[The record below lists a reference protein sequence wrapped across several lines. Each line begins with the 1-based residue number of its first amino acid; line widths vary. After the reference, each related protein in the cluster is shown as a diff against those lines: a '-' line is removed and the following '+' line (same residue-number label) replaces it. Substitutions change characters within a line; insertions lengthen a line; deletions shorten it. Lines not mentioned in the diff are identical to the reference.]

1 MKSVFHGFGI
11 VDLMTLI
18 LCIPIISANIL
29 AVLSIILSW
38 IYMPAIAALSI
49 TVLSAIV
56 IISSILFITR

>member
-18 LCIPIISANIL
+18 ICLPIISANLL
-29 AVLSIILSW
+29 AVLSIIFSW

-49 TVLSAIV
+49 TVLAAIV